1 MAISKNKPAGTA
13 TKAVPAARA
22 RKTAPVS
29 TAAPVDQPRAL
40 AKRAA
45 AKRKQAGTKPEKRV
59 RSSFS
64 MADSQFAMLA
74 ALKARCLT
82 FGVSAKKG
90 ELLAA
95 GLHMLANL
103 PETSL
108 EASILPFLRTDQKP
122 PKDKKRKK

>member
-1 MAISKNKPAGTA
+1 MAIPKNKSAGTA
-13 TKAVPAARA
+13 TKVVPAARA
-22 RKTAPVS
+22 RTKSPVR
-29 TAAPVDQPRAL
+29 TPAPVDQPPAV

-45 AKRKQAGTKPEKRV
+45 AIGKQADTKPEKRV

-64 MADSQFAMLA
+64 MPDSQFALLA

-122 PKDKKRKK
+122 PKGKKPKK

>member
-1 MAISKNKPAGTA
+1 MAIPKNKSAGMA
-13 TKAVPAARA
+13 TKPVPAAKA
-22 RKTAPVS
+22 RKTAPVR
-29 TAAPVDQPRAL
+29 TPAPVDQPPAV
-40 AKRAA
+40 AKRPA
-45 AKRKQAGTKPEKRV
+45 AKGKQAGTKPEKRV

-64 MADSQFAMLA
+64 MPDSQFAMLA
-74 ALKARCLT
+74 ALKARCLA

-108 EASILPFLRTDQKP
+108 EASILPFLRTGQKP